1 MGEKITEAKLY
12 AVKKYIE
19 MHYDVPTTKYDC
31 FSIQIAPDDVQQ
43 NALQPPK
50 GKITET
56 QQPEFQMA
64 YCRKSSRTL
73 RDVVSEVEE
82 SFSQHLMR
90 YIREHGLKDVDVYK
104 KANIDRKL
112 FSKIKNEVEYKPS
125 KVTALVL
132 ALALE
137 MNLDET
143 KDLIGR
149 AGYALSHSDKRDLI
163 VEYYIKSGDYD
174 LYEINEALLHF
185 DQQLL
190 WN

>member
-1 MGEKITEAKLY
+1 MGEKITEARLY

-19 MHYDVPTTKYDC
+19 MHYDAPSDTCEK
-31 FSIQIAPDDVQQ
+31 FSLQIASDS
-43 NALQPPK
+43 LQPPK
-50 GKITET
+50 KKATKT
-56 QQPEFQMA
+56 KQPEIKMD
-64 YCRKSSRTL
+64 YCMSRSRNL

-90 YIREHGLKDVDVYK
+90 YIREHGLRDADVYK

-163 VEYYIKSGDYD
+163 IEYYIKLGDYD

-185 DQQLL
+185 NQQML